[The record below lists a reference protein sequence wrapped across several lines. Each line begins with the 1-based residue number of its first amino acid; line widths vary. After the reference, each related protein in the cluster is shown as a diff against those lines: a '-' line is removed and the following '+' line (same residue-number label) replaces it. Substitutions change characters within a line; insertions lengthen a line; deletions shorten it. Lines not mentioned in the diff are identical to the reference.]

1 MYIIFRMLSRLTL
14 DDGVETEINYMY
26 ESFKMEYVESG
37 RFNKSAPGMMVFV
50 EHLKILFPQAERV
63 RRKTETASK
72 TVYTGLSLKPLS
84 TCTVTAIDFQNIVD
98 ILPAS
103 YMMKTLTSSKI
114 ICETQSGCFS
124 NGHSVNKVLVFESNG
139 TWNLTVGGKSIDL
152 INLYIDETFELQ
164 PEGINLIFKCVD
176 KIQLC
181 GGVEV
186 FKNIIMSRYHTLDSW
201 QTGSNS
207 PKRSMRSLMCM
218 RVVPLNSKVYCCRT
232 CQKMTFSTTET
243 KEKSVLK
250 PIQENN
256 SDPTLEQI
264 KRLFPQAND
273 NMLSLLVEQAKN
285 VGRHPKG
292 RRWSQQFIG
301 VCLQLYNRSPHCY
314 EVLCESKIL
323 VLPSKS
329 LLVLYKNSIKQKT
342 GFDEEVFHWMHLEAN
357 RQNLSPGER
366 YGGIIFDEMSIQTDI
381 EIDKKGDIVELTGFT
396 DYGKEGNLCHA
407 LRGGTQERRLGKY
420 VLQLLFLGTS
430 GFRFP
435 FAHFVT
441 NSIQASELY
450 GLFWK
455 AVYLLYTY
463 GFIILYT
470 CMDGAQANRSFMHIC
485 LGDKPSSFIASS
497 PCTSTDVIF
506 LMDFSHAMKKLRNN
520 ILKSGIHPK
529 STRLLTL
536 PSSYTIQWKMFVD
549 FFEWDQQNALKLHR
563 KLTYEHF
570 HLDSQLKMRNHLAEE
585 VLNSDMLHAMTVYQN
600 SLGEKG
606 QVLNG
611 AIELLEQTSKLVDI
625 FRDMRPVKSVD
636 DSRLNS
642 LLSVS
647 SWFKQWQCFVMENS
661 DIPQKDKSKKL
672 LSAQCSEDMQSCL
685 QGFIALCSAL
695 LRKTPSVYITPG
707 LVNSDVIENIFNQ
720 QRSTYHGANS
730 NPTALQYR
738 RSINSVV
745 VGQNVVSKKS
755 NAGKS
760 TAGSLP
766 YSFAMKQPLRKKR
779 NVQCS
784 DSSVKDV
791 KVIRL

>member
-1 MYIIFRMLSRLTL
+1 MLSRLTT
-14 DDGVETEINYMY
+14 DEDGETEINLMY
-26 ESFKMEYVESG
+26 ESFKMECMESG
-37 RFNKSAPGMMVFV
+37 KIESVPGMMVFV
-50 EHLKILFPQAERV
+50 EHLKVLFPNAERV
-63 RRKTETASK
+63 RRKLGTSFK
-72 TVYTGLSLKPLS
+72 TVYTKISLKPIN
-84 TCTVTAIDFQNIVD
+84 TCTVDAIEFRNIVD
-98 ILPAS
+98 ILPAN
-103 YMMKTLTSSKI
+103 YIMKKISSSEI

-124 NGHSVNKVLVFESNG
+124 NGHSVNKVLVFHSNG
-139 TWNLTVGGKSIDL
+139 TWNLIVGGKSIDL
-152 INLYIDETFELQ
+152 TSLYIDETFELHS
-164 PEGINLIFKCVD
+164 EGIDLIFKCVD

-181 GGVEV
+181 GGVKV
-186 FKNIIMSRYHTLDSW
+186 SKNIIMTRYHTLDSW
-201 QTGSNS
+201 QTQSNS
-207 PKRSMRSLMCM
+207 PIRSLRSVMCT

-232 CQKMTFSTTET
+232 CQKMTFSNTDT

-250 PIQENN
+250 PIQENK
-256 SDPTLEQI
+256 SDPTIEQI
-264 KRLFPQAND
+264 KRLFPQANE

-314 EVLCESKIL
+314 DVLCESKIL

-329 LLVLYKNSIKQKT
+329 LLVLYKNSIKQKP
-342 GFDEEVFHWMHLEAN
+342 GFDEEVFHWMHMEAN
-357 RQNLSPGER
+357 RQSLPQGER
-366 YGGIIFDEMSIQTDI
+366 YGGIVFDEMAIQTDI

-407 LRGGTQERRLGKY
+407 LRAGTQEKCLGKY

-463 GFIILYT
+463 GFTVLYT
-470 CMDGAQANRSFMHIC
+470 CMDGAQSNRSFMHIC
-485 LGDKPSSFIASS
+485 LGDKPTSFIARS

-506 LMDFSHAMKKLRNN
+506 LMDFSHVMKKLRNN

-536 PSSYTIQWKMFVD
+536 PSSYTVQWKMFVD

-585 VLNSDMLHAMTVYQN
+585 VLNSDMLHAMKVYQN

-606 QVLNG
+606 QILNG
-611 AIELLEQTSKLVDI
+611 AIELLEQTSQLVDI
-625 FRDMRPVKSVD
+625 FRDMRPVKSTD

-642 LLSVS
+642 LRSVS
-647 SWFKQWQCFVMENS
+647 SWFQQWQCSIMENS
-661 DIPQKDKSKKL
+661 DIPKKDKGKKL
-672 LSAQCSEDMQSCL
+672 LSAQCGEDIQSCL
-685 QGFIALCSAL
+685 QGFIALCSIL
-695 LRKTPSVYITPG
+695 LRKATSMYITPG

-738 RSINSVV
+738 RAINSVV

-760 TAGSLP
+760 AAGSVP
-766 YSFAMKQPLRKKR
+766 YSFVMKQPLRKKR
-779 NVQCS
+779 SAQS
-784 DSSVKDV
+784 LDSSVKDV

>member
-1 MYIIFRMLSRLTL
+1 MLSRLTHE
-14 DDGVETEINYMY
+14 DGAETEINLLY
-26 ESFKMEYVESG
+26 ESFKMEYIESG
-37 RFNKSAPGMMVFV
+37 KFKSVPGMMVFV
-50 EHLKILFPQAERV
+50 EHLKVLFPQAERV
-63 RRKTETASK
+63 RRKIGSSFK
-72 TVYTGLSLKPLS
+72 TVYTRLFLKPLN
-84 TCTVTAIDFQNIVD
+84 TCTVNAIDFQNIVD
-98 ILPAS
+98 ILPAN
-103 YMMKTLTSSKI
+103 YIMKESTSSEI
-114 ICETQSGCFS
+114 ICETKSGCFS
-124 NGHSVNKVLVFESNG
+124 NGHSVDKVLVFHSNG
-139 TWNLTVGGKSIDL
+139 TWNLTVGGISIDL
-152 INLYIDETFELQ
+152 TNLHIDETFEMH

-181 GGVEV
+181 GGVKSS
-186 FKNIIMSRYHTLDSW
+186 KNIIMSRYHTLESW
-201 QTGSNS
+201 QIESNS
-207 PKRSMRSLMCM
+207 PVRSLKSVMCM
-218 RVVPLNSKVYCCRT
+218 RVVPLNSKVHCCRT
-232 CQKMTFSTTET
+232 CQKMTFSKTET
-243 KEKSVLK
+243 KQNKVLK
-250 PIQENN
+250 DIQENN
-256 SDPTLEQI
+256 SDPTIEQI
-264 KRLFPQAND
+264 KRLFPQANES
-273 NMLSLLVEQAKN
+273 MLSLLVEQAKN

-329 LLVLYKNSIKQKT
+329 LLILYKNSIKQKP
-342 GFDEEVFHWMHLEAN
+342 GFDEEVFNWMHMEAN
-357 RQNLSPGER
+357 RQNLPKGER
-366 YGGIIFDEMSIQTDI
+366 YGGIIFDEMSIQTDL

-407 LRGGTQERRLGKY
+407 LRAGTQEKRLGKY

-455 AVYLLYTY
+455 AVYLLYSY
-463 GFIILYT
+463 GFTVLYT
-470 CMDGAQANRSFMHIC
+470 CMDGAQSNRSFMHIC
-485 LGDKPSSFIASS
+485 LGNKPTSFIAKS
-497 PCTSTDVIF
+497 PCTSSDVIF
-506 LMDFSHAMKKLRNN
+506 LMDFSHVMKKLRNN
-520 ILKSGIHPK
+520 ILKSGILPK

-549 FFEWDQQNALKLHR
+549 FFEWDQQNALKIHR
-563 KLTYEHF
+563 KLTYEHL
-570 HLDSQLKMRNHLAEE
+570 HLDSQLKMRNHLAED
-585 VLNSDMLHAMTVYQN
+585 VLNSDMFHAMKVYQN

-606 QVLNG
+606 QILNG
-611 AIELLEQTSKLVDI
+611 AVELLEQTSKLVDI
-625 FRDMRPVKSVD
+625 FRDMRPIKSLD
-636 DSRLNS
+636 DSRINN

-647 SWFKQWQCFVMENS
+647 SWFQQWQCFVMENS

-672 LSAQCSEDMQSCL
+672 LSAQCSEDIQSCL
-685 QGFIALCSAL
+685 QGFIALCSTL
-695 LRKTPSVYITPG
+695 LRKTPSMYITPG

-766 YSFAMKQPLRKKR
+766 YSFVMKQPLRKKR
-779 NVQCS
+779 SLQSS
-784 DSSVKDV
+784 DSVKDV